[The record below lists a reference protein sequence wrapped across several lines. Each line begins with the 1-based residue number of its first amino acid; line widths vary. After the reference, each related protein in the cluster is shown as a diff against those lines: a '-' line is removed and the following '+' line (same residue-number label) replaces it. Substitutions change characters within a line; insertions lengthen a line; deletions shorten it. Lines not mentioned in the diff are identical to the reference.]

1 MLKVLIFPFLL
12 ISLSDLLSGMVH
24 PLYLLLVLVDQLH
37 VQHVVLLA
45 IRVCGVDKGLVGLHL
60 GSLRLL
66 LGAATEVKHLY
77 ESIKIQYYYRDG

>member
-45 IRVCGVDKGLVGLHL
+45 IRV
-60 GSLRLL
+60 
-66 LGAATEVKHLY
+66 
-77 ESIKIQYYYRDG
+77 